1 MARYRSRRTV
11 VFAGCLVSCVL
22 YLLTA
27 YHYQT
32 LSLSGSWSGSA
43 VKRVRSWEGHRQ
55 LSLLIVVPAV
65 CGENLVPTSEDRC
78 LQHISRACR
87 DFSSRGC
94 IIKKGVGQS
103 DACEQTLLHQKG
115 SSDIKHALFT
125 PFRRVLPHLKE
136 LGWTQQ
142 QVLQQDSRNL
152 GSAIRHADIVVCSLQ
167 IYQMHRSTSHFII
180 IDESLTGQLDLIDL
194 GLLQNP
200 QILAVLKPHIV
211 TTSPQR
217 RQTYRPLAGPQK
229 KVHALIPLLWLWA
242 FPLDCGS
249 NLSYMRYTGFFQPQL
264 AGWDRSKLWQRPVD
278 VVLLTSNAAEG
289 SPGHA
294 HYQLAAYEVR
304 KLKERIPGLNVI
316 TQLADN
322 YDEFLDRNLMDAKV
336 VVSVLQPISE
346 VSLQDYEA
354 WLAGCALVKP
364 RAQDIQAYPNAFQ
377 SGYTVHDVSV
387 DFSNLG
393 DVVVG
398 ILQNLVAAQKM
409 VDRVTAMLK
418 KHGKPAQFA
427 MDLDELLELSV
438 KESMSLE

>member
-1 MARYRSRRTV
+1 MRES
-11 VFAGCLVSCVL
+11 GVL
-22 YLLTA
+22 RA
-27 YHYQT
+27 QDN
-32 LSLSGSWSGSA
+32 SSA
-43 VKRVRSWEGHRQ
+43 VEVYPS
-55 LSLLIVVPAV
+55 
-65 CGENLVPTSEDRC
+65 CCRC
-78 LQHISRACR
+78 R
-87 DFSSRGC
+87 
-94 IIKKGVGQS
+94 
-103 DACEQTLLHQKG
+103 
-115 SSDIKHALFT
+115 LFT

-136 LGWTQQ
+136 LGWTKQQ
-142 QVLQQDSRNL
+142 ILQQDSRNL
-152 GSAIRHADIVVCSLQ
+152 GSAIRHADIVICSVQ

-180 IDESLTGQLDLIDL
+180 IDDSLTGQLDLINL

-211 TTSPQR
+211 TTPPQR

-249 NLSYMRYTGFFQPQL
+249 DLSYMRYTGFFQPRL

-294 HYQLAAYEVR
+294 HYQLAAYEVG

-336 VVSVLQPISE
+336 SWICCHTAPCFCTSSAPLPHPAIAYYTCTAVTLHSLGVKCLALGVQKLLQYIWRQQMHVCIMLHAANVCLLLRVALIYTRQVLKDKLLCCLQVVVSVLQPISE

-354 WLAGCALVKP
+354 WFAGCALVKP

-387 DFSNLG
+387 DFSNVG

-398 ILQNLVAAQKM
+398 ILQNLEAAQKM

-418 KHGKPAQFA
+418 KHGNPAQFA